1 MLCTALNSVERVAL
15 TKKTKTRLADW
26 WTGQKYYTLRN
37 SLHGVWKLISRQ
49 DKALDNLPYQHTCNI
64 RQNKWKIIFNIL
76 LYCIHDSL
84 LKKILPSQ
92 RSLPTMVFSASL
104 FWIDVCMYI
113 NSNLV
118 ELYEL
123 IKIPRKIIS
132 HLGVMALLLN
142 SKNSFGRLPRL

>member
-1 MLCTALNSVERVAL
+1 MNCLKFCRASCAD
-15 TKKTKTRLADW
+15 KKTKQDLRTDGQVKNIIPSATRCI
-26 WTGQKYYTLRN
+26 GYE
-37 SLHGVWKLISRQ
+37 KLISRQ

-84 LKKILPSQ
+84 LKKIVPSQ

-113 NSNLV
+113 NSNRV